1 MKFLF
6 QFSIKFY
13 SPINCIYFSAF
24 TIGIITRGY
33 FLYSLDPP
41 LYLAPSPASTPFR
54 LQACRW
60 YPIPIN
66 FNDERGQ
73 FNTSWTHCSKVVGN
87 KSYALVT
94 EKCMTQISAG
104 VICYTPACLSA
115 RLPSLRYIR
124 AHMRTRIHTHV
135 VCIAVRERD
144 IVLMRDTTSPL
155 VIWSMGTQFLLLFFI
170 SFTVYLFLY

>member
-13 SPINCIYFSAF
+13 SPINYIYFSAF
-24 TIGIITRGY
+24 TIGIITRRY
-33 FLYSLDPP
+33 FLYSLDP

-104 VICYTPACLSA
+104 VICYTPACLS
-115 RLPSLRYIR
+115 SLLCVTS
-124 AHMRTRIHTHV
+124 AHTCAHVYIHTLY
-135 VCIAVRERD
+135 ASQ
-144 IVLMRDTTSPL
+144 L
-155 VIWSMGTQFLLLFFI
+155 GNAI
-170 SFTVYLFLY
+170 SFWCAIRPPPGYLVNGDAVSSSLLHFVHLIS

>member
-1 MKFLF
+1 M
-6 QFSIKFY
+6 
-13 SPINCIYFSAF
+13 
-24 TIGIITRGY
+24 
-33 FLYSLDPP
+33 DP
-41 LYLAPSPASTPFR
+41 LYLSLAYPPFR

-104 VICYTPACLSA
+104 VICYTPGCLST

-124 AHMRTRIHTHV
+124 AHIHIHTHT
-135 VCIAVRERD
+135 CVRYMHCSQGTRYRSDARSEYNP
-144 IVLMRDTTSPL
+144 SPL
-155 VIWSMGTQFLLLFFI
+155 VIWSMGTQFLFF
-170 SFTVYLFLY
+170 SFTLFLHRIPCCQF